1 MFAGVLDIF
10 LAKLSSALVSYL
22 DVAIRAIVVDAMKS
36 YELGKVAS
44 VEKELIRIE
53 TELKNK
59 PRITEDE
66 ATDIARRINNARNRL

>member
-1 MFAGVLDIF
+1 MITKVLDIF
-10 LAKLSSALVSYL
+10 LGKLSTALVSYL
-22 DVAIRAIVVDAMKS
+22 DIAIRAIVVDALKN

-59 PRITEDE
+59 PRISESE
-66 ATDIARRINNARNRL
+66 ASDIARRINDARNRL